1 MSGEIF
7 MKKCVVL
14 FCPGL
19 FEWIQL
25 FGAVWALWE
34 NKNHDPRVEDWDLPD
49 CVKMPHKYD

>member
-34 NKNHDPRVEDWDLPD
+34 NKNHYTRKRQMGFARL
-49 CVKMPHKYD
+49 CKNIL